1 MKYLLL
7 LALTLP
13 MCSAPSAV
21 SSAPAAPAGVA
32 MPASDLLAENRV
44 VAEYLGTQEIPCRFM
59 TALCPDKCDHATT
72 VANFRVL
79 SVEHYVR
86 HSEYGDEKLS
96 AGDILPVDIRRPA
109 PGQVA
114 LPALNK
120 GDKVRLTIQ
129 HRYTKGNVQEP
140 IRPVTEAEKAVQ
152 PCPAQGG
159 S

>member
-7 LALTLP
+7 FALALP

-21 SSAPAAPAGVA
+21 SASSAAPAGVA

-72 VANFRVL
+72 VAQFRVL
-79 SVEHYVR
+79 SVEHYAK
-86 HSEYGDEKLS
+86 HSEYGDASLS

-114 LPALNK
+114 LPALAK

-129 HRYTKGNVQEP
+129 HRYTKGKVQEP
-140 IRPVTEAEKAVQ
+140 IRPVIKAEAL
-152 PCPAQGG
+152 
-159 S
+159 

>member
-7 LALTLP
+7 LAFALP

-21 SSAPAAPAGVA
+21 PASPAAPAGCA

-59 TALCPDKCDHATT
+59 TALCPDKCDHATM
-72 VANFRVL
+72 VAQFRVL
-79 SVEHYVR
+79 FVEHYAK
-86 HSEYGDEKLS
+86 HGEYGDASLS

-114 LPALNK
+114 LPALAK
-120 GDKVRLTIQ
+120 GDKVRLTLQ
-129 HRYTKGNVQEP
+129 HRYTKGKVQEP
-140 IRPVTEAEKAVQ
+140 IRPVTRVE
-152 PCPAQGG
+152 PL
-159 S
+159 

>member
-13 MCSAPSAV
+13 MCSSPSAV
-21 SSAPAAPAGVA
+21 TASPATPAGAA

-79 SVEHYVR
+79 SVEHYAR
-86 HSEYGDEKLS
+86 HGEYGDASLA
-96 AGDILPVDIRRPA
+96 AGDTLPVDIRRPA

-114 LPALNK
+114 LPALVK
-120 GDKVRLTIQ
+120 GDKVRLTVQ

-140 IRPVTEAEKAVQ
+140 IRPVTKAE
-152 PCPAQGG
+152 PL
-159 S
+159 